1 DGLLGE
7 QGLVTNLVDTL
18 VGENGLLGG
27 WLGDAGLLD
36 AGLVER
42 LLDSLLGPGGLV
54 TSLLGGLRGNDL
66 LGGLTGGGRL
76 ASLLGGVAKC
86 NRFLERMDD
95 GLTLLNIIL
104 LAVAV
109 GVFLKL
115 RSVLGR
121 RTGHERP
128 PFDPYSQT
136 GSVPEKNTGN
146 DKVVTLPTRPR
157 EAGNI
162 DAAGDPFAGTA
173 RAFRWRGVAEEGS
186 PLAAKLDDVAA
197 MDRSFTA
204 DGFLTGA
211 RMAYEMIVTAFAA
224 GDRAS
229 LKPLLGDDVYRSF
242 DAALAE
248 REAKD
253 LTVDQSFIGID
264 KAKITDAAISGS
276 RVRITVAFR

>member
-1 DGLLGE
+1 
-7 QGLVTNLVDTL
+7 
-18 VGENGLLGG
+18 
-27 WLGDAGLLD
+27 
-36 AGLVER
+36 
-42 LLDSLLGPGGLV
+42 
-54 TSLLGGLRGNDL
+54 
-66 LGGLTGGGRL
+66 
-76 ASLLGGVAKC
+76 
-86 NRFLERMDD
+86 MDD

-136 GSVPEKNTGN
+136 GSVPEKRPGN

-157 EAGNI
+157 DAGSI

-173 RAFRWRGVAEEGS
+173 RAFRWRGVADEGS
-186 PLAAKLDDVAA
+186 PLAARLDEVAA
-197 MDRSFTA
+197 VDRSFTA
-204 DGFLTGA
+204 EGFLSGA

-229 LKPLLGDDVYRSF
+229 LKP
-242 DAALAE
+242 
-248 REAKD
+248 KK

-264 KAKITDAAISGS
+264 KAKITDASVTGT
-276 RVRITVAFR
+276 RVRITVAFRSELTSCTRKDDGVVVEGDPVTVREVNDVWTFERDATSRDPNWLLVATSAAAD

>member
-1 DGLLGE
+1 
-7 QGLVTNLVDTL
+7 
-18 VGENGLLGG
+18 
-27 WLGDAGLLD
+27 
-36 AGLVER
+36 
-42 LLDSLLGPGGLV
+42 
-54 TSLLGGLRGNDL
+54 
-66 LGGLTGGGRL
+66 
-76 ASLLGGVAKC
+76 
-86 NRFLERMDD
+86 MDD

-276 RVRITVAFR
+276 RVRITVAFRSELISCTRKDDGVVVEGDPVTVREVNDVWTFERDAMSRDPNWLLVATSAAAD

>member
-1 DGLLGE
+1 
-7 QGLVTNLVDTL
+7 
-18 VGENGLLGG
+18 
-27 WLGDAGLLD
+27 
-36 AGLVER
+36 
-42 LLDSLLGPGGLV
+42 
-54 TSLLGGLRGNDL
+54 
-66 LGGLTGGGRL
+66 
-76 ASLLGGVAKC
+76 
-86 NRFLERMDD
+86 MDD

-136 GSVPEKNTGN
+136 GSLPEKNTGN

-157 EAGNI
+157 EAGGI

-173 RAFRWRGVAEEGS
+173 RAFRWRGIAEEGS
-186 PLAAKLDDVAA
+186 PLATKLDDVAA

-204 DGFLTGA
+204 DSFLSGA

-224 GDRAS
+224 GERAS

-248 REAKD
+248 REEKK

-264 KAKITDAAISGS
+264 KAKITDAAVTGS
-276 RVRITVAFR
+276 RIRITVAFRSELTSCTRKEDGVVVEGDPVTVREVNDVWTFERDAMSRDPNWLLVATSAATD